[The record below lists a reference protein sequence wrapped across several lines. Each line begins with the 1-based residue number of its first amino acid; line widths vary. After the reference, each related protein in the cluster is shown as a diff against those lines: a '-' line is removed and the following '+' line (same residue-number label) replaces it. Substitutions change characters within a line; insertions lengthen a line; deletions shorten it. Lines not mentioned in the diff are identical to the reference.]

1 MRSICR
7 RLVAM
12 AVTTAALA
20 IAGPLGSAGAQVPG
34 VGVPDGGLGP
44 GCPTAFGPPGLGDV
58 GTIGHQ
64 ICGGVVIAFVGP
76 EVGQVSTVMGP
87 TIIGSAVNAPVTV
100 SAGPVGQ
107 AAPIGPL

>member
-7 RLVAM
+7 RLVAT

-20 IAGPLGSAGAQVPG
+20 IAAPLGSAGAQVPA
-34 VGVPDGGLGP
+34 VGVPYGGFGP
-44 GCPTAFGPPGLGDV
+44 GCPTVYGPSGLGDV
-58 GTIGHQ
+58 GSIGHEL
-64 ICGGVVIAFVGP
+64 CGGVVFAFVGP

-87 TIIGSAVNAPVTV
+87 TIIGSAVNAPITV

-107 AAPIGPL
+107 ATPVGP